1 MAAQHGS
8 AETQLQAVAAWTAL
22 ETWWG
27 HNARPDTGERK
38 PDACARTGDAAAA
51 AEGNLSGRRSTP
63 SNESCIHAGRE
74 ERRRVW
80 VRSVVG
86 GASPCFIG
94 CGTAHNDRHSVQTQ

>member
-38 PDACARTGDAAAA
+38 PDARARTGDAAAA
-51 AEGNLSGRRSTP
+51 AEGNLWS
-63 SNESCIHAGRE
+63 
-74 ERRRVW
+74 
-80 VRSVVG
+80 SVD
-86 GASPCFIG
+86 SF
-94 CGTAHNDRHSVQTQ
+94 